1 MKKSKLYSVLI
12 SIFRPIF
19 KIIYRYEIIGKENVP
34 MNERCIICANH
45 TSLADPVLL
54 AMGVKRQISYM
65 AKVELFK
72 NKLFGKILLSLK
84 AFPVTRGKQD
94 NTAINYAVD
103 ILKNGEIMGIFIEGT
118 RSQTGEFLKPK
129 PGAALIA
136 YNTESPVVPAYIRSK
151 DGGKVKPFRKTFVV
165 FGKPLSPKDLGLESC
180 SGKELRTASRMI
192 MQNIKDLAPNQSE
205 VK

>member
-34 MNERCIICANH
+34 TNGKCIICANH

-65 AKVELFK
+65 AKAELFK
-72 NKLFGKILLSLK
+72 NKFFGKILLTLR

-94 NTAINYAVD
+94 STAINYAMD
-103 ILKNGEIMGIFIEGT
+103 ILKNEEIMGIFIEGT
-118 RSQTGEFLKPK
+118 RSKTGEFLKPK
-129 PGAALIA
+129 SGAALIA
-136 YNTESPVVPAYIRSK
+136 YNTGSPIIPAYIRSK
-151 DGGKVKPFRKTFVV
+151 DGGIVKPFRKTFVV
-165 FGKPLSPKDLGLESC
+165 IGKPLSPKELGLQSC
-180 SGKELRTASRMI
+180 SGKELRNVSRTI
-192 MQNIKDLAPNQSE
+192 MEKIKSLEPNQE
-205 VK
+205 GGK